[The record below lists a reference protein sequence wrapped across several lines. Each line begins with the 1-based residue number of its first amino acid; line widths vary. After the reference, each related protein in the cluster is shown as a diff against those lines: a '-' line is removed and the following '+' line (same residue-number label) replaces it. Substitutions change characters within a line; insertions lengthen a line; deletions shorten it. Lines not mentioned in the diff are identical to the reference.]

1 MKFGKQALAFALALT
16 LALLAG
22 CGAPA
27 APSAGSAGSGQPASA
42 APTPEPEPQQPQ
54 ASGEMP
60 AAQPGISALTGREA
74 KAEGMRPVAVML
86 YNTQACRPQWGI
98 STADI
103 LIEANTEG
111 QGSRLMALYEGYEQ
125 VERAGPV
132 GPGRDVFLQLAMP
145 FGAIPMFIGS
155 DVYTSNLLN
164 LYAYQPLDGR
174 YAGVNAFDYDP
185 SRRAI
190 YNSEYGWYTHKDLIP
205 GALELYGQSA
215 QGATPTFFYFAE
227 GSAPQAANGGTLE
240 IGYGSER
247 CAVLEYDPAEERYYL
262 KEGGEFQT
270 DANTEDGNVRFM
282 NVVLLMARA
291 GYKDDGVTRNYDLA
305 SGEGLYLSKGGART
319 IRWTKS
325 GPQSPVQLFD
335 EAGAALAVEPGRTY
349 IGVWGG
355 FEGQTLR
362 LLAQDGSEQPLPPA
376 PEPLEDLQPPEAED
390 GEAGG
395 EPAPDAGADE
405 GEPAP
410 EDPPQ
415 E

>member
-1 MKFGKQALAFALALT
+1 MKFRKKALALALAFV

-27 APSAGSAGSGQPASA
+27 SGGASGAAGSQPASA
-42 APTPEPEPQQPQ
+42 APTPEPQPEQPQ
-54 ASGEMP
+54 ASGALPLPE
-60 AAQPGISALTGREA
+60 AGKSALTGREA

-86 YNTQACRPQWGI
+86 YNTQSCRPQWGI
-98 STADI
+98 SQADI

-111 QGSRLMALYEGYEQ
+111 QASRLMALYEGYEQ

-155 DVYTSNLLN
+155 DIYTSNLLN

-185 SRRAI
+185 SRRAV
-190 YNSEYGWYTHKDLIP
+190 YNSEYGWYAHKDLIP

-215 QGATPTFFYFAE
+215 QGSTPTFFRFAG
-227 GSAPQAANGGTLE
+227 GSAPEGAGGGALE

-247 CAVLEYDPAEERYYL
+247 TALLEYDPNEERYYL
-262 KEGGEFQT
+262 KENGEFQL
-270 DANTEDGNVRFM
+270 DANLEDGQVRFM
-282 NVVLLMARA
+282 NVVLLLARA
-291 GYKDDGVTRNYDLA
+291 GYKDDGVTRNYDLT
-305 SGEGLYLSKGGART
+305 SGQGLYLCKGGARA
-319 IRWTKS
+319 IRWSKG
-325 GPQSPVQLFD
+325 GPGSPLQLFD
-335 EAGAALAVEPGRTY
+335 EAGAALTLEPGRTY
-349 IGVWGG
+349 LGVWGG

-362 LLAQDGSEQPLPPA
+362 LTGQDGGEQPLPA
-376 PEPLEDLQPPEAED
+376 LPEPLEDMQPAGGEEPQGEPAPED
-390 GEAGG
+390 GG
-395 EPAPDAGADE
+395 EPAPD
-405 GEPAP
+405 GEP
-410 EDPPQ
+410 Q

>member
-22 CGAPA
+22 CGAPGA
-27 APSAGSAGSGQPASA
+27 SGAGSAGSGQPASA
-42 APTPEPEPQQPQ
+42 VATPEPEPQRPQ
-54 ASGEMP
+54 VSGEMP
-60 AAQPGISALTGREA
+60 AAQPGVSALTGREA

-86 YNTQACRPQWGI
+86 YNTKACRPQWGI

-111 QGSRLMALYEGYEQ
+111 QGSRLMALYEGCEQ

-132 GPGRDVFLQLAMP
+132 GPGRDVFLQLVMP

-174 YAGVNAFDYDP
+174 YAGVNAFDYDS
-185 SRRAI
+185 SRRAA
-190 YNSEYGWYTHKDLIP
+190 YNSEYGWDTHKDLIP

-215 QGATPTFFYFAE
+215 
-227 GSAPQAANGGTLE
+227 QAANGGTLE

-262 KEGGEFQT
+262 KEDGEFQT
-270 DANTEDGNVRFM
+270 DANTEEGSVRFM

-319 IRWTKS
+319 IRWSKS

-376 PEPLEDLQPPEAED
+376 PEPLEDLQPPEAE
-390 GEAGG
+390 GEEAGG